1 MAPGV
6 LNPLFRGAGIV
17 LIVAC
22 LYWAQAV
29 LMPVALAVLLTF
41 MLSPLVTRLQRSH
54 VPRVI
59 AVLGVVTLA
68 LAAVGGVGFVLAR
81 QVSSLAVE
89 LPRYQSNIK
98 RKMTDVRL
106 LGRQSGIE
114 RVQETMTKAAGEV
127 EREVGRGA
135 GAPPAPKATPVFI
148 VGDPASTIRDL
159 PTLVAPWLEPLSRAG
174 LVVLLVPFMLL
185 AREEMRN
192 RLIRLIGFG
201 RLALTTRALDEAGE
215 RVTSYLLTQSLLN
228 TTFAALA
235 AIGLHLMGVP
245 YALLF
250 GVLAGALR
258 FIPYVGIWIGAGLP
272 TLLSMAV
279 DPGWSKML
287 LVLGLFAALEVLV
300 GAVLEPRLYARSAGV
315 SEVGLLVAIAFWTW
329 IWGPIGLVLATP
341 LTVCIVVVAKYVPEL
356 EFLWITMGGDPA
368 VSTDIAVY
376 QRLLAGDRDEASDL
390 VERTLPERAPEHVYD
405 EVLLPSLVLA
415 ARDHARGRIDADEQR
430 SVVEGVRELL
440 DELEP
445 AAAASSLPPA
455 RLFAAATRNQADA
468 LALRMLHDLLAP
480 ARVALD
486 VASPE
491 LLSAEVVDRVREH
504 GADIVV
510 VGALAPG
517 GLAHARFLCKRLRA
531 EVPGVRIVVGRWG
544 MVEDAE
550 GVRQTLQAAGAD
562 AVGASLLQT
571 RDLVLQYVR
580 VRPELASEPAA

>member
-41 MLSPLVTRLQRSH
+41 MLSPLVTRLQRAH

-81 QVSSLAVE
+81 QVSSLAAE

-114 RVQETMTKAAGEV
+114 RVQETVTKAAGEV
-127 EREVGRGA
+127 EREVGRGS

-148 VGDPASTIRDL
+148 VGDPANTIRDL

-272 TLLSMAV
+272 TVLSMAV
-279 DPGWSKML
+279 DPGWSEML

-390 VERTLPERAPEHVYD
+390 VERALPERAPEHVYD

-445 AAAASSLPPA
+445 AAADAAPPA

-544 MVEDAE
+544 MVEDVE